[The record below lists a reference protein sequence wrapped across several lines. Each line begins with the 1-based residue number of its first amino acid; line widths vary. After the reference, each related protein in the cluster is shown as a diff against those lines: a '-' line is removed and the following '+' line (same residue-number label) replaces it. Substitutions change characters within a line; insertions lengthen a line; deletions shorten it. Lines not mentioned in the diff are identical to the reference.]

1 MDFNATP
8 TDLEA
13 IERDAALFLE
23 RSVRRAERAGG
34 VGCFVGLV
42 LVAISVATAPAH
54 GGVGIFF
61 AALIAFGILVF
72 SAKRATRS
80 SVEDFRKT
88 FAPLAGDSAR
98 RRAASAYLQRQI
110 DKHGTTKTGRIAR
123 ELLQAA
129 SKAREQAPGLKR
141 DVAEAVRGA
150 KAKVI
155 LEGPPPR
162 SERAPLGSGSAGP
175 APTRARVEVELP
187 DVSALRE
194 RARGA
199 QSSLERIAEA
209 LHPSAKATPP
219 PAPAE
224 SAVQASSAPARVAPT
239 PRPSHDSP
247 GVPPPAT
254 ASPMVAARPPVS
266 DSGVREASRVEPRP
280 ASSPTLEFSTWTPS
294 SPLSP
299 STSAGSPASA
309 SARPVG
315 AAQPS
320 GTLTCSYCG
329 TTRAA
334 IAGQP
339 STLCPT
345 CYPQIQLEG

>member
-13 IERDAALFLE
+13 IEREAAHFLE

-34 VGCFVGLV
+34 LGCFVGLV
-42 LVAISVATAPAH
+42 LVVISVVTAPAH
-54 GGVGIFF
+54 GGVGIVF
-61 AALIAFGILVF
+61 AALIAFGILVL
-72 SAKRATRS
+72 SARRATRQ

-98 RRAASAYLQRQI
+98 RRAAQAYLQRQI

-123 ELLQAA
+123 ELLAAA

-162 SERAPLGSGSAGP
+162 TERAPLESGSAGH

-187 DVSALRE
+187 DVGGLRE

-199 QSSLERIAEA
+199 QATFERVAEA
-209 LHPSAKATPP
+209 LHPSAKPP
-219 PAPAE
+219 PTPDGAPRAAPR
-224 SAVQASSAPARVAPT
+224 AVPPASAPARVAP
-239 PRPSHDSP
+239 PSAPSP
-247 GVPPPAT
+247 SSAGASSALASASPPARE
-254 ASPMVAARPPVS
+254 SGARES
-266 DSGVREASRVEPRP
+266 SRVEPPP
-280 ASSPTLEFSTWTPS
+280 ASSPTPTFSPWVPS
-294 SPLSP
+294 SPLS
-299 STSAGSPASA
+299 TSAGGRAPA
-309 SARPVG
+309 VG
-315 AAQPS
+315 GAHPS
-320 GTLTCSYCG
+320 GTITCSYCG
-329 TTRAA
+329 TSRAA

-339 STLCPT
+339 ATLCPT
-345 CYPQIQLEG
+345 CYPQIQLDS